1 MPLFIRNIFKC
12 KFKSCLRSSLH
23 FLWKK
28 FILNIN
34 LELIL
39 HNISGGV
46 KRIPPNVQRNISNIG
61 IQFTIQ
67 LNVSLVFMVFMFFTC
82 SKKFMFSTTYAF
94 LSHYHKYIMHNRMN
108 CCIVFWDVPQFYKK
122 DYLFFDS
129 IPIQKRVSQI
139 QRLCE
144 PQYTSYCHNY
154 ILL

>member
-1 MPLFIRNIFKC
+1 MLVICNIFKC
-12 KFKSCLRSSLH
+12 NFKSCPRDSLH

-34 LELIL
+34 LDLIL
-39 HNISGGV
+39 HNISCGV

-94 LSHYHKYIMHNRMN
+94 ISYYHECIMHDTMN
-108 CCIVFWDVPQFYKK
+108 CCIIFWDVPTGCTTI
-122 DYLFFDS
+122 L
-129 IPIQKRVSQI
+129 QKRLSF
-139 QRLCE
+139 L
-144 PQYTSYCHNY
+144 
-154 ILL
+154 

>member
-1 MPLFIRNIFKC
+1 MNANLKVV
-12 KFKSCLRSSLH
+12 H

-34 LELIL
+34 LDLIL
-39 HNISGGV
+39 HNISCGV

-94 LSHYHKYIMHNRMN
+94 LSYYHNCIMHIRMN

-129 IPIQKRVSQI
+129 IPIQREWVKFRGYVNHSTPHTATIIFYFNAHHIITMTGTLQ
-139 QRLCE
+139 
-144 PQYTSYCHNY
+144 
-154 ILL
+154 